1 MQSSQKYSTDG
12 SGSKRSPETIFLPPV
27 VNVLPQTLH
36 CFPAAFSSGVIRA
49 VKENAVVLPLFTGI
63 FSCSQ
68 TLDAIRYAASGAAPR
83 SISQERSVRWRF
95 CVSIH
100 VSSSSPD
107 PSTSSSI
114 SSGESRYP
122 QRGHLFPMSS
132 SFAISSKQ
140 PGQMICLNLLLVS
153 EGDVGFSSF
162 LFGESPLLPSVMY
175 VLCLHCIVHVDIR

>member
-36 CFPAAFSSGVIRA
+36 CFSAAFSSGVIRA

-83 SISQERSVRWRF
+83 SISQERSVRWFQRVMWGFPLFCSGSHRCCQVSCMF
-95 CVSIH
+95 CVSI
-100 VSSSSPD
+100 VLFTWIFVEVFSL
-107 PSTSSSI
+107 SI
-114 SSGESRYP
+114 SVP
-122 QRGHLFPMSS
+122 
-132 SFAISSKQ
+132 
-140 PGQMICLNLLLVS
+140 LLV
-153 EGDVGFSSF
+153 
-162 LFGESPLLPSVMY
+162 LFGLV
-175 VLCLHCIVHVDIR
+175 IWHVT